1 MQKAIIF
8 TLTLLFA
15 LWLTAC
21 KDNPARYGK
30 IVNVESAIEATRD
43 KNSTKRAM
51 ILRSNDT
58 VQIIDYDEDF
68 AKVRMGINEGFIS
81 TENLE
86 IIQDQEVVER
96 IHSERNAI
104 YVIFRLWLERNT
116 INILAVLALLTI
128 VFIVLRKKEPSF
140 GKLMIQL
147 VVYILL
153 ISVGSH
159 LISSGHQSYDN
170 QLDLSFGDDE
180 FGSHLFNVLKFTFY
194 FITIIYG
201 YLDTGNAL
209 LYSAGNKNFK
219 KRKKGI
225 GLYLWMPVLLVIA
238 IWPMR
243 EYGFSIPFFI
253 ILALI
258 LWNIINNCRAV
269 WPKIHYPII
278 VSILGCAASVALFAA
293 IWHIF
298 SQLLLLILFIGIIF
312 SVISDPFG
320 FLGALLSSSDGEST
334 SRSSSSSDVAYDQPD
349 YDPYDKVIKG
359 GSALGGDLKAK
370 SNSDGSLTDE
380 NGGHWDNDGYGN
392 YSKRY

>member
-1 MQKAIIF
+1 MQKV
-8 TLTLLFA
+8 LLFV
-15 LWLTAC
+15 LIIWSVLSVTAC
-21 KDNPARYGK
+21 KETPARYAR
-30 IVNVESAIEATRD
+30 IVNTDSAIVATKDRNSD
-43 KNSTKRAM
+43 KKAM
-51 ILRSNDT
+51 VLRSNDT
-58 VQIIDYDEDF
+58 IQVIDYDEDF

-96 IHSERNAI
+96 IHRERNAI
-104 YVIFRLWLERNT
+104 SVIFGLWLESNA
-116 INILAVLALLTI
+116 INFLAVLALLTI
-128 VFIVLRKKEPSF
+128 VSIIFRKKEPSF

-147 VVYILL
+147 AVYILL

-194 FITIIYG
+194 FITVIYG

-238 IWPMR
+238 IWPMN

-298 SQLLLLILFIGIIF
+298 SQLLLLILFIGIIC

-320 FLGALLSSSDGEST
+320 FLGALLNSSDRESS
-334 SRSSSSSDVAYDQPD
+334 SRSSSSNDVAYDQPD

>member
-1 MQKAIIF
+1 MQKAIF
-8 TLTLLFA
+8 FALTPLFA
-15 LWLTAC
+15 LGLTAC
-21 KDNPARYGK
+21 KENPVHYGK
-30 IVNVESAIEATRD
+30 IVNVESSIEATKD
-43 KNSTKRAM
+43 KNSTKRSM
-51 ILRSNDT
+51 ILSSNDT

-96 IHSERNAI
+96 IHNERNAI
-104 YVIFRLWLERNT
+104 SVIFSLWLESNV

-128 VFIVLRKKEPSF
+128 VSIIYRKKEPSF

-147 VVYILL
+147 AVYILL

-159 LISSGHQSYDN
+159 LISLGHQSYDN

-180 FGSHLFNVLKFTFY
+180 FGSHLFKVLKFTFY
-194 FITIIYG
+194 FITVIYG

-238 IWPMR
+238 IWPMN

-278 VSILGCAASVALFAA
+278 VSILGCAASAALFAA

-298 SQLLLLILFIGIIF
+298 SQLLLLILFIGIIC

-320 FLGALLSSSDGEST
+320 FLGALLNSNDRESS
-334 SRSSSSSDVAYDQPD
+334 SRSSSSNDVAYDHPD

>member
-147 VVYILL
+147 AVYILL

-238 IWPMR
+238 IWPMN

-278 VSILGCAASVALFAA
+278 VSILGCAASAALFAA

-320 FLGALLSSSDGEST
+320 FLGALLSSSDGESS
-334 SRSSSSSDVAYDQPD
+334 SRSSSSNDVAYDHPD

>member
-320 FLGALLSSSDGEST
+320 FLGALLSSSDGESF